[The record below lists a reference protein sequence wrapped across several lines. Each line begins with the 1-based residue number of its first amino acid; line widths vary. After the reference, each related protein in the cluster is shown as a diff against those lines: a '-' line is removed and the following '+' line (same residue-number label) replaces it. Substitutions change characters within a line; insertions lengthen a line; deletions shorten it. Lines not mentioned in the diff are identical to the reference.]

1 MVPIHLILH
10 PSKCRNSGGVDKIS
24 AGDSPSV
31 GRAHNFHQFVLT
43 ETAEEEPLKSLIR
56 EKKM

>member
-1 MVPIHLILH
+1 M
-10 PSKCRNSGGVDKIS
+10 DKIS

-43 ETAEEEPLKSLIR
+43 ETAEEEQLKSLIR